1 MTAAEKMNVLSE
13 IEYQEDRSLSLDIRC
28 FCDEVELVAETF
40 SIVFKHCI
48 RINTYMDLIYKTLP
62 IKYQQNMYNKFTVI
76 SIDIEDYRLTSFGVL
91 GYRDADKK
99 VIAQGYKTKLDL
111 DELSLE
117 IISLDIDI
125 KTSMDDEQKIKDALT
140 YVDA

>member
-1 MTAAEKMNVLSE
+1 MSAVEKMNILSD
-13 IEYQEDRSLSLDIRC
+13 IQYQEDRSLSLDIRY

-48 RINTYMDLIYKTLP
+48 SINTYMDLIYKTLP
-62 IKYQQNMYNKFTVI
+62 IKYQQNMYRKFTVI
-76 SIDIEDYRLTSFGVL
+76 SIDIEDCEFTSGGLL
-91 GYRDADKK
+91 GYRDRDKK
-99 VIAQGYKTKLDL
+99 IIAEGYKTKVDL

-125 KTSMDDEQKIKDALT
+125 ETSISNEQKIKNSIT
-140 YVDA
+140 YVDV